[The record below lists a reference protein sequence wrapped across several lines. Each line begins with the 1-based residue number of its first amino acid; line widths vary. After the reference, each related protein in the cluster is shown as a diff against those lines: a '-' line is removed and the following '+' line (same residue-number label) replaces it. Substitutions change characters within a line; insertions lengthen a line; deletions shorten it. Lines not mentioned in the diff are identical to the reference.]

1 MNDKIPDVEK
11 TKKDGPPRLARCFLR
26 WYCRPELAE
35 DLEGDLNEYFFRNL
49 KKNGPVK
56 ARIVYVVDVL
66 KFLRLYTI
74 RTPKLINIIIHWIML
89 GSYIKTSSRNILRHK
104 LFS

>member
-35 DLEGDLNEYFFRNL
+35 DLEGDPLPTEKTNVRGGYD
-49 KKNGPVK
+49 KKSGPK
-56 ARIVYVVDVL
+56 AAL
-66 KFLRLYTI
+66 
-74 RTPKLINIIIHWIML
+74 
-89 GSYIKTSSRNILRHK
+89 
-104 LFS
+104 